1 MQKNSAHKLL
11 AFYVFEQRKARKGT
25 EKFEKSFL
33 RHYFFTVVQ
42 NKFSALSVL
51 SVDKNGLWVAAHAV
65 SFRAFRG
72 SKT

>member
-33 RHYFFTVVQ
+33 RHYFFA
-42 NKFSALSVL
+42 K
-51 SVDKNGLWVAAHAV
+51 VAQPSRLRH
-65 SFRAFRG
+65 S
-72 SKT
+72 